1 MDGEL
6 TQTDLP
12 EKPTLP
18 DRPLTAAAVFQVLL
32 LTAGWGGNTPS
43 LRFSL
48 RYLPPNGSA
57 ALRFILGLAVVVG
70 FAAWQ
75 RIPLGLK
82 PAERKPL
89 IWIAL
94 LFAAQIA
101 LLNYG
106 TAYTAAS
113 RAGLLI
119 NAYPLFVPVIAH
131 FSLRGDSVTWGK
143 ASGTMLAFLGI
154 LCVFGERF
162 GKASGTALG
171 DGLVLVSALF
181 LAARVVYTSA
191 LVRGMHPVV
200 LLFWQSV
207 LSLPLFLLASAVTE
221 SHAYHWNPAVVFS
234 IGYQGIVVAGV
245 CFLGW
250 TALLARFSPSRLS
263 VGFFLTPVF
272 ATIISHFALGEPITP
287 GLVLGGVIILGG
299 LFLANHQA
307 QRTAI

>member
-1 MDGEL
+1 M
-6 TQTDLP
+6 TQSAPTGR
-12 EKPTLP
+12 PTLP
-18 DRPLTAAAVFQVLL
+18 DRPLTAAAVAQVLL

-57 ALRFILGLAVVVG
+57 ALRFILGLAVVVA

-82 PAERKPL
+82 PTERRPL

-106 TAYTAAS
+106 TANTAAS

-119 NAYPLFVPVIAH
+119 NAYPLFVPAIAH
-131 FSLRGDSVTWGK
+131 FSIRGDRLTWSK
-143 ASGTMLAFLGI
+143 ASGTLLAFLGI

-191 LVRGMHPVV
+191 LVRGMHPVA

-207 LSLPLFLLASAVTE
+207 LSLPLFVAASALTE
-221 SHAYHWNPAVVFS
+221 SHAYHWNPAVAFS

-272 ATIISHFALGEPITP
+272 ATLISHFALGEPITP
-287 GLVLGGVIILGG
+287 GLLVGGAIILAG
-299 LFLANHQA
+299 LLLANRQA
-307 QRTAI
+307 QKSAT